1 MILKLQKIYGHH
13 AMKQLFSLSNW
24 IKREE
29 IRFNA
34 YNREMVLN
42 YKFQVWQWQSQWA
55 FINLKVGVKKA

>member
-1 MILKLQKIYGHH
+1 
-13 AMKQLFSLSNW
+13 MKQLFSLSNW